1 MPRLCYLHENLSLI
15 YVNLNNILTSNI
27 ITNNIQHFIYSIL
40 TITFVA
46 IPFIQSLSYL
56 SPTFFFLSLPL
67 IISSSHPSLLFP
79 FLPLFYLFLSPVSLF
94 LCRCGYCLTPV
105 IFLICMKL
113 FFKSFH
119 LLYTESN
126 PSKEKYLR

>member
-15 YVNLNNILTSNI
+15 YVYLNNILTSNI

-56 SPTFFFLSLPL
+56 SPTFFFSLSLSLYLFHIHPIFFL
-67 IISSSHPSLLFP
+67 LYHYFISFSLL
-79 FLPLFYLFLSPVSLF
+79 SLYF
-94 LCRCGYCLTPV
+94 IVDVDTVWL
-105 IFLICMKL
+105 
-113 FFKSFH
+113 
-119 LLYTESN
+119 
-126 PSKEKYLR
+126 

>member
-15 YVNLNNILTSNI
+15 YVYLNNILTSNI

-56 SPTFFFLSLPL
+56 SPTFFFLSL
-67 IISSSHPSLLFP
+67 SH
-79 FLPLFYLFLSPVSLF
+79 
-94 LCRCGYCLTPV
+94 
-105 IFLICMKL
+105 
-113 FFKSFH
+113 
-119 LLYTESN
+119 
-126 PSKEKYLR
+126 